1 MDFQKKHLRT
11 IITSAIIVAIP
22 MMLIFYCKGNDKP
35 QPKQQKSEQTQQT
48 APPQQIAED
57 WDEEEEETDDFE
69 KETVTNHEVTD
80 AGTVINNHFI
90 ALSRGD
96 KQMLRNT
103 VADRMRTY
111 IGIPDATPADVEKY
125 MNSLHTRG
133 SQDFN
138 YTIKHLIVN
147 KDVDGGIYKASFS
160 LTQIVHQEGQ
170 TIEHTFAGLAEIN
183 NEGKITSLVLSQ
195 QS

>member
-1 MDFQKKHLRT
+1 MDIKSHLKT
-11 IITSAIIVAIP
+11 IIISVIAVALVILMIVFFNTA
-22 MMLIFYCKGNDKP
+22 DKP
-35 QPKQQKSEQTQQT
+35 QPQHQESDKTQQADT
-48 APPQQIAED
+48 PQQIAEE

-69 KETVTNHEVTD
+69 KETVTDHEVTD

-96 KQMLRNT
+96 KQLLRNT
-103 VADRMRTY
+103 IADMMRTY

-125 MNSLHTRG
+125 MNSLHTSG
-133 SQDFN
+133 SQDIS
-138 YTIKHLIVN
+138 YMIKHLIVN

-160 LTQIVHQEGQ
+160 LIQIVHQGEKA
-170 TIEHTFAGLAEIN
+170 IEHTFVGRSEIN
-183 NEGKITSLVLSQ
+183 REGKMTALILTQ

>member
-1 MDFQKKHLRT
+1 MDFKKHLKT

-22 MMLIFYCKGNDKP
+22 MTLIFYCKGNDEP
-35 QPKQQKSEQTQQT
+35 QPKQQEREKTQQA
-48 APPQQIAED
+48 APPQQRAED
-57 WDEEEEETDDFE
+57 WDEEEEETDDFK
-69 KETVTNHEVTD
+69 KETVTDHEVTD

-111 IGIPDATPADVEKY
+111 IGIPEATPADVEKY
-125 MNSLHTRG
+125 MNSLHTSG
-133 SQDFN
+133 SQDIN
-138 YTIKHLIVN
+138 YVLKHLIVN

-160 LTQIVHQEGQ
+160 LTQIVRLGEK
-170 TIEHTFAGLAEIN
+170 TIEHTFVGRSEIN
-183 NEGKITSLVLSQ
+183 REGKMTALILTQ